1 VAVVDLSASTT
12 NITQIV
18 PGNASIF
25 LTQDGSGHSLTVNI
39 QDFEVLDFTGG
50 SGNDNIS
57 GGIDNDILRGGA
69 GNDNLH
75 GAGGDDQLYTGS
87 GSDTLRGGA
96 GNDTF
101 YVDSV
106 PAIISED
113 AGDGNDTVVTTLTVY
128 ALPANVENL
137 TRVGAG
143 SFAGI
148 GNALDNVIQGGA
160 AYDEIYG
167 NAGNDILKDA
177 GGAPDALFGGIGD
190 DVFVVSNRFSSTKEF
205 SGEGIDEVQTTFT
218 IYGLQ
223 ANIENLTFTDNLTH
237 GAGVG
242 NVLNNVLTG
251 GTGIDSL
258 FGRDGNDTLH
268 GGTGSANTLL
278 GQQGDDIYYNEAAG
292 DTVIEMP
299 GEGNDTVMTAFASFT
314 LRSNVENLTYTGL
327 ATFTGIGSLDAN
339 IMTGGAGADFLDGKD
354 GNDILIGG
362 SGNDIMIGGVG
373 ADQFR
378 YAGGET
384 GLDRVLDF
392 VSGTDKIALSSTG
405 FVHTATVDFNHSG
418 APVATSTNSTF
429 LYNVNNGI
437 VSYDADGTGAGAA
450 VQIAQLN
457 AGLNLAATD
466 FIFY

>member
-1 VAVVDLSASTT
+1 
-12 NITQIV
+12 
-18 PGNASIF
+18 
-25 LTQDGSGHSLTVNI
+25 
-39 QDFEVLDFTGG
+39 
-50 SGNDNIS
+50 
-57 GGIDNDILRGGA
+57 
-69 GNDNLH
+69 
-75 GAGGDDQLYTGS
+75 
-87 GSDTLRGGA
+87 
-96 GNDTF
+96 
-101 YVDSV
+101 
-106 PAIISED
+106 
-113 AGDGNDTVVTTLTVY
+113 
-128 ALPANVENL
+128 
-137 TRVGAG
+137 
-143 SFAGI
+143 
-148 GNALDNVIQGGA
+148 
-160 AYDEIYG
+160 
-167 NAGNDILKDA
+167 
-177 GGAPDALFGGIGD
+177 
-190 DVFVVSNRFSSTKEF
+190 
-205 SGEGIDEVQTTFT
+205 
-218 IYGLQ
+218 
-223 ANIENLTFTDNLTH
+223 
-237 GAGVG
+237 
-242 NVLNNVLTG
+242 
-251 GTGIDSL
+251 
-258 FGRDGNDTLH
+258 
-268 GGTGSANTLL
+268 
-278 GQQGDDIYYNEAAG
+278 
-292 DTVIEMP
+292 
-299 GEGNDTVMTAFASFT
+299 
-314 LRSNVENLTYTGL
+314 LTYTGL